1 MVVDP
6 EVATSRTTMGFDRM
20 TMTSA
25 VRAGIGS
32 RSRFLVAVVFV
43 VFFVISFL
51 TNILGPLVPDIIAD
65 FHVSLTM
72 AGILPFAFFIAYG
85 VMSIPAGFAV
95 QRWGEKN
102 LMVASFI
109 AATLGATSF
118 AAFPGYGVAVTSL
131 FVIGAGMAALQVAIN
146 PLLRVAGGEEHFAF
160 NSAFA
165 QLIFGA
171 ASFVSPLVYSDLVRH
186 LDPAHRDLK
195 GFYAL
200 LGSITPRALPWASI
214 YWIFAAISGVCVVVI
229 AVLRLPKVQRTAEE
243 SAGTLSMYR
252 QLLRNPIVWLYF
264 LAILPTSA
272 ASRAR
277 PTGCPRFWSA
287 ITMLTPTREV
297 RMRWP
302 ITGDFITAGCLLGMG
317 LLKLFDSRRVL
328 IGFSLGAL
336 CMLSVALFGSAEVSR
351 VAFPCIGFF
360 ASIMWPTVVSLALNS
375 VPQHHGPFAG
385 ILCYRDY
392 GRCARALGDWRLGD
406 LYGLRFGMLLLYLT
420 FGFVLSVGV
429 WARPLIPNAT
439 RGVIG

>member
-20 TMTSA
+20 TTTSA

-171 ASFVSPLVYSDLVRH
+171 ASFVSPLVYSDLVRQ
-186 LDPAHRDLK
+186 LDPVHRDLK

-264 LAILPTSA
+264 FAIVA
-272 ASRAR
+272 YV
-277 PTGCPRFWSA
+277 GCEQGTADWMSPFLERYHHVDPHKGGADAVAYYWG
-287 ITMLTPTREV
+287 LL
-297 RMRWP
+297 
-302 ITGDFITAGCLLGMG
+302 TAGCILGMG

-336 CMLSVALFGSAEVSR
+336 CMLSVAVFGSAEESR

-385 ILCYRDY
+385 ILCT
-392 GRCARALGDWRLGD
+392 GIMGGALVPLVIGGLGD

>member
-1 MVVDP
+1 MDD
-6 EVATSRTTMGFDRM
+6 RTAMISTAHAETG
-20 TMTSA
+20 
-25 VRAGIGS
+25 G
-32 RSRFLVAVVFV
+32 RSRFLVAVVFF

-72 AGILPFAFFIAYG
+72 AAILPFAFFIAYG

-95 QRWGEKN
+95 ERWGEKKP
-102 LMVASFI
+102 MVASFV

-118 AAFPGYGVAVTSL
+118 AAFPSYSMAVISL
-131 FVIGAGMAALQVAIN
+131 FVIGAGMAVLQVAIN

-195 GFYAL
+195 GLYAV
-200 LGSITPRALPWASI
+200 LGSMTTPALPWASI
-214 YWIFAAISGVCVVVI
+214 YWIFAVVSGVCVVV
-229 AVLRLPKVQRTAEE
+229 VSLLRLPKVERTAEE

-252 QLLRNPIVWLYF
+252 QLLRSKFVWLYLLAVIAYVGCEQGTADWMSPF
-264 LAILPTSA
+264 LERYHHVDPHQGGADAVAYYWGL
-272 ASRAR
+272 
-277 PTGCPRFWSA
+277 
-287 ITMLTPTREV
+287 M
-297 RMRWP
+297 
-302 ITGDFITAGCLLGMG
+302 TAGCLLGMG

-336 CMLSVALFGSAEVSR
+336 CMLSVALFGPAEASR

-360 ASIMWPTVVSLALNS
+360 ASIMWPTLVSLGLNS

-385 ILCYRDY
+385 ILCS
-392 GRCARALGDWRLGD
+392 GIMGGALVPFVIGWLGD
-406 LYGLRFGMLLLYLT
+406 LYGLRIGMLFLYLT

-429 WARPLIPNAT
+429 WARPLIRNAT
-439 RGVIG
+439 RGGTRESDD